1 MYAKK
6 QNRVRPRVIGCF
18 ATLLAILAI
27 PGLYYGIQAYLR
39 SKPITPTQ
47 YIAHRG
53 GPIHAP
59 ENTLSAF
66 RTAIQQGV
74 DWLEFDV
81 QMTKDDE
88 LVVIHDESVDRTTNG
103 MGEVRNLTLD
113 QIRALDAGSGEQ
125 VPTFEEVVRLAKMN
139 GVKILPETKSA
150 HLYPGIE
157 TKLMQELEELDYVDK
172 TVVQSFE
179 PASLDTLHRLNPDL
193 NFCALYGL
201 WQFDISNPP
210 ADSQF
215 VCPMAEMVLIFPSMI
230 QQAHREGRQVFV
242 WFGVMEHPLMF
253 RAMRF
258 FGADG
263 LMSDDP
269 LLLVQSVAP

>member
-157 TKLMQELEELDYVDK
+157 TKLMQELEELDYVDQ

-193 NFCALYGL
+193 NFCALYGP

-242 WFGVMEHPLMF
+242 WFGVLEHPLMF